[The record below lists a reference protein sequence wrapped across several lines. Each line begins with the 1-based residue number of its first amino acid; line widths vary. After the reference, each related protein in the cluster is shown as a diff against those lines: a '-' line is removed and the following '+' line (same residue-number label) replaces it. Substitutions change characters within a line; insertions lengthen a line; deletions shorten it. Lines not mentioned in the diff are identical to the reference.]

1 MRAVRMMPA
10 QRSISAAN
18 EVFSSSALLATTSSP
33 PVVLSHSHI
42 SGVVSTLRNSAFS
55 LETITAGTSAGA
67 KNAYQ
72 TLVS

>member
-1 MRAVRMMPA
+1 MMLA

-18 EVFSSSALLATTSSP
+18 QVFSSSALLATTSRP
-33 PVVLSHSHI
+33 PVVLSHSRI
-42 SGVVSTLRNSAFS
+42 SADVSTLRNSELSFA
-55 LETITAGTSAGA
+55 AGTPAGA